1 MTLSV
6 ERLGAGEPRLV
17 LAHGFTQTARSW
29 LPLARPLAEHHEVLL
44 VDLPGHGGS
53 SEIAASVEC
62 GARMLGDV
70 GGRGVY
76 VGYSMGARH
85 VLRLACD
92 RPELVR
98 AMVLVGGT
106 AGIVDEQERAARRR
120 SDDELAAGIERDG
133 VAAFVD
139 RWLAQPM
146 FAGLPDDPADRTER
160 LRNTTAGLAASLRLA
175 GTGAQEPLWDRLPSC
190 TVPAL
195 ILVGARDE
203 KFTALGHRLVAGLAG
218 PTRFTEIDG
227 AGHAAHLERPEAV
240 LGTVRTWLTTVGR
253 PR

>member
-53 SEIAASVEC
+53 ATVAASVEQ
-62 GARMLGDV
+62 GAHLLGAA
-70 GGRGVY
+70 GGHGVY

-92 RPELVR
+92 RPDIVQ
-98 AMVLVGGT
+98 AMVLIGGT
-106 AGIVDEQERAARRR
+106 AGIADGAERAARRR
-120 SDDELAAGIERDG
+120 SDDELAASIERDG
-133 VAAFVD
+133 TTAFLD

-146 FAGLPDDPADRTER
+146 FVGLPDDPADRAER
-160 LRNTTAGLAASLRLA
+160 HRNTVTGLSGSLRLA
-175 GTGAQEPLWDRLPSC
+175 GTGAQESLWDRIAAC

-195 ILVGARDE
+195 IIVGGRDE
-203 KFTALGHRLVAGLAG
+203 KFLALGHRLVAGLAG
-218 PTRFTEIDG
+218 PTQFVEIDD

-240 LGTVRTWLTTVGR
+240 LETVRVWLATVV
-253 PR
+253 